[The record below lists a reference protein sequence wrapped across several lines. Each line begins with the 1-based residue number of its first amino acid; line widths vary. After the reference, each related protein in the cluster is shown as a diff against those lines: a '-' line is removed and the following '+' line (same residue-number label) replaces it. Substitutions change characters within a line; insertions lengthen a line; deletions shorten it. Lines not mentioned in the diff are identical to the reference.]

1 MNLSTFFLISLTAYS
16 GLFFGSLLS
25 YFVKEELQP
34 GEQYFKLG
42 KRFVFFV
49 FAITTILVA
58 GFQPWWVAGALF
70 VVLAFAYIKYI
81 DSRYLQLFLGIILY
95 YFADHALLPL
105 FASMVFIFNFPTATL
120 MVYKAIKE
128 HLTNK
133 KKVVLSILLS
143 HLWFFIGV
151 IFYAARSLQ

>member
-1 MNLSTFFLISLTAYS
+1 MDLLTFFLISLTAYS
-16 GLFFGSLLS
+16 GLFFGAILS

-34 GEQYFKLG
+34 GEQYFRLG
-42 KRFVFFV
+42 KRFVYFV
-49 FAITTILVA
+49 FAMTTVLVA

-81 DSRYLQLFLGIILY
+81 DSRYLQLFFGLILY
-95 YFADHALLPL
+95 YFVDHPLLPL
-105 FASMVFIFNFPTATL
+105 FASIIFIFNFPTATL
-120 MVYKAIKE
+120 MVYKAMKE

-133 KKVVLSILLS
+133 KKVIVSILAS